1 MLRIS
6 RRKKALLALTL
17 CVLMGTCAAAP
28 QMPEGGMEFPQ
39 NGTWKTTTE
48 APKKEE
54 QKAVEAADETQGGLT
69 IQKEVSSKKLYTE
82 VLETPETKTQKY
94 TTVRRGDFIVSETV
108 DGTIVYP
115 KQREIRY
122 SFPYGQTYYMEALNI
137 ETPNKKA
144 GDAIARVYVVID
156 EIQLAY
162 MERQLERMEQR
173 GETGTAY
180 HDLLTSLAEMR
191 EALNRTEIV
200 MEENGILLEQE
211 MPRFRSQISSYTIVV
226 ADPAERLLQVPNDK
240 KLFRYGQT
248 VTVSARVNG
257 TTCKGTGTVIT
268 TSPNVVSS
276 ELAGTVAYIRLDEDS
291 EYLYDGAGIEVTVET
306 VHMEDVLLLDV
317 SAAYMEDG
325 MQKVKV
331 KEEDGVHEVSFSFG
345 RRNSSTY
352 WVVDGLSEGAQILVQ

>member
-17 CVLMGTCAAAP
+17 CIFMGTCAAAP
-28 QMPEGGMEFPQ
+28 NIPEEGMKFPRSEESKE
-39 NGTWKTTTE
+39 TK
-48 APKKEE
+48 APEE
-54 QKAVEAADETQGGLT
+54 NKGGLT

-82 VLETPETKTQKY
+82 VLETPETKLQKY
-94 TTVRRGDFIVSETV
+94 TTVRRGDFIVTETV

-115 KQREIRY
+115 KQERIRY
-122 SFPYGQTYYMEALNI
+122 DFPYGQTFYLEALNI
-137 ETPNKKA
+137 ESKNKSA
-144 GDAIARVYVVID
+144 GDAIARIFVAID
-156 EIQLAY
+156 EIQLAA

-173 GETGTAY
+173 GETGNTY
-180 HDLLTSLAEMR
+180 DELKKSLVEMQ
-191 EALNRTEIV
+191 EALNKTEIV
-200 MEENGILLEQE
+200 MEEDGILLEQE
-211 MPRFRSQISSYTIVV
+211 MPRFGSQISSYTIVV

-248 VTVSARVNG
+248 VTVSARVDG

-268 TSPNVVSS
+268 TSPNVVSA

-291 EYLYDGAGIEVTVET
+291 EYLYDGAGISVTVET

-317 SAAYMEDG
+317 AATYMEDG